1 MARVIKFVMESA
13 AEAEIASL
21 FINAKAAISI
31 RKKKYTN
38 RTKSGIHKHKHKL
51 KLKSKQII

>member
-31 RKKKYTN
+31 KKKYTN

>member
-31 RKKKYTN
+31 RKKYTN
-38 RTKSGIHKHKHKL
+38 RNQVSTNTNTN
-51 KLKSKQII
+51 

>member
-1 MARVIKFVMESA
+1 MYILCINQLIMARVIKFVMESA

-31 RKKKYTN
+31 RKKYTN
-38 RTKSGIHKHKHKL
+38 RNQVSTNTNTN
-51 KLKSKQII
+51 